1 MILVIN
7 LHDLYKTYTNKDNFD
22 YSNSSLKDLQ
32 NFLKIA
38 DVNQLKTC
46 SQLNFDSWKELT
58 DKMNTDRKAFPNAFF
73 LKEIK

>member
-7 LHDLYKTYTNKDNFD
+7 LHDLYKTYTNKNDFD
-22 YSNSSLKDLQ
+22 YTNSSLKDLQ

-58 DKMNTDRKAFPNAFF
+58 DKMNTDRKSFPNAFF